1 MPRLR
6 YIDDSEQTPHTR
18 ELIES
23 AKRTGAPDPRVVSLM
38 TRSKLGI
45 AWVEYWNKLL
55 YQGVLPHKLKEMC
68 RIKISVAHQCGYCST
83 VRSNVAK
90 AEGLTES
97 MINDLFDY
105 AGSSQ
110 FSAREKAAL
119 RYADLFKQGEHAID
133 KDEVYAEL
141 ARHFSDEE
149 IIELGLFCAE
159 VDGVGKFVKSLNVL
173 SWEEACELNPR
184 LSAASPPRRRCGI
197 ITDQFAASRFVGAG
211 FQRSAAL
218 SSLALASTQI
228 LSAVLPPGFSTC
240 FQNGA
245 RVLR

>member
-6 YIDDSEQTPHTR
+6 YIADSEQTAYTH

-45 AWVEYWNKLL
+45 AWVEYWLL

-90 AEGLTES
+90 GEGLTES

-105 AGSSQ
+105 AESQ
-110 FSAREKAAL
+110 NFSARHQASL
-119 RYADLFKQGEHAID
+119 HYRQGATGHAM
-133 KDEVYAEL
+133 
-141 ARHFSDEE
+141 
-149 IIELGLFCAE
+149 
-159 VDGVGKFVKSLNVL
+159 
-173 SWEEACELNPR
+173 
-184 LSAASPPRRRCGI
+184 
-197 ITDQFAASRFVGAG
+197 GA
-211 FQRSAAL
+211 
-218 SSLALASTQI
+218 
-228 LSAVLPPGFSTC
+228 
-240 FQNGA
+240 
-245 RVLR
+245 

>member
-6 YIDDSEQTPHTR
+6 YIEESEKTPHTR

-38 TRSKLGI
+38 TRSPLGI

-90 AEGLTES
+90 AQGLTED

-105 AGSSQ
+105 SGSAR

-119 RYADLFKQGEHAID
+119 HYADLFKQGEHAID
-133 KDEVYAEL
+133 KDQVYADL
-141 ARHFSDEE
+141 AKHFSDEE

-159 VDGVGKFVKSLNVL
+159 VVGVGKFVKSLNVL

-184 LSAASPPRRRCGI
+184 LKSGLAPVAAE
-197 ITDQFAASRFVGAG
+197 
-211 FQRSAAL
+211 
-218 SSLALASTQI
+218 
-228 LSAVLPPGFSTC
+228 
-240 FQNGA
+240 
-245 RVLR
+245 

>member
-6 YIDDSEQTPHTR
+6 YIEDSEKTPYAR

-90 AEGLTES
+90 AEGLTED
-97 MINDLFDY
+97 MIDDLVDY
-105 AGSSQ
+105 AGSKR
-110 FSAREKAAL
+110 FTEREKAAL
-119 RYADLFKQGEHAID
+119 RYAGLFKQGERAID
-133 KDEVYAEL
+133 KDEVYADL

-149 IIELGLFCAE
+149 SIELGLFCAE

-173 SWEEACELNPR
+173 SWEEACEINPR
-184 LSAASPPRRRCGI
+184 LKSNSA
-197 ITDQFAASRFVGAG
+197 QVAAE
-211 FQRSAAL
+211 
-218 SSLALASTQI
+218 
-228 LSAVLPPGFSTC
+228 
-240 FQNGA
+240 
-245 RVLR
+245 

>member
-6 YIDDSEQTPHTR
+6 YIEEKEQTPHTR
-18 ELIES
+18 ELIDS

-55 YQGVLPHKLKEMC
+55 YEGILPHKLKEMC

-105 AGSSQ
+105 AGNAQ

-119 RYADLFKQGEHAID
+119 RYADLFKQGEQAID

-149 IIELGLFCAE
+149 TIELGLFCAE

-173 SWEEACELNPR
+173 SWEDACELNPK
-184 LSAASPPRRRCGI
+184 LTAASTPRV
-197 ITDQFAASRFVGAG
+197 AAE
-211 FQRSAAL
+211 
-218 SSLALASTQI
+218 
-228 LSAVLPPGFSTC
+228 
-240 FQNGA
+240 
-245 RVLR
+245 

>member
-6 YIDDSEQTPHTR
+6 YIEESEKTPYIR

-38 TRSKLGI
+38 TRAKLGI
-45 AWVEYWNKLL
+45 AGVEYWNKLL
-55 YQGVLPHKLKEMC
+55 YQGTLPHKLKEMC

-83 VRSNVAK
+83 VRSTVAK
-90 AEGLTES
+90 EEGLTED
-97 MINDLFDY
+97 MIDDLFDY
-105 AGSSQ
+105 AGSKH

-119 RYADLFKQGEHAID
+119 HYAGLFKQREHAID

-141 ARHFSDEE
+141 AKHFSDEE

-173 SWEEACELNPR
+173 SWEEACEFNPKLKADTAR
-184 LSAASPPRRRCGI
+184 IAAE
-197 ITDQFAASRFVGAG
+197 
-211 FQRSAAL
+211 
-218 SSLALASTQI
+218 
-228 LSAVLPPGFSTC
+228 
-240 FQNGA
+240 
-245 RVLR
+245 

>member
-6 YIDDSEQTPHTR
+6 YIEGSEQTPHTR

-38 TRSKLGI
+38 TRGKLGI

-90 AEGLTES
+90 AEGLTET

-105 AGSSQ
+105 AGGKQ

-119 RYADLFKQGEHAID
+119 HYAGLFKQGEHAID

-141 ARHFSDEE
+141 AKHFSDEE

-159 VDGVGKFVKSLNVL
+159 TDGVGKFVKSLNVV
-173 SWEEACELNPR
+173 SWEEACELDPR
-184 LSAASPPRRRCGI
+184 LNATTPRVAAE
-197 ITDQFAASRFVGAG
+197 
-211 FQRSAAL
+211 
-218 SSLALASTQI
+218 
-228 LSAVLPPGFSTC
+228 
-240 FQNGA
+240 
-245 RVLR
+245 

>member
-1 MPRLR
+1 VPRLR
-6 YIDDSEQTPHTR
+6 YIEESEKIPHTR

-38 TRSKLGI
+38 TRSPLGI

-90 AEGLTES
+90 VEGLTED
-97 MINDLFDY
+97 MINDLVDY
-105 AGSSQ
+105 SGSAR

-119 RYADLFKQGEHAID
+119 HYADLFKQGEHAID
-133 KDEVYAEL
+133 KDQVYADL
-141 ARHFSDEE
+141 AKHFSDEE

-173 SWEEACELNPR
+173 SWQEACELNPK
-184 LSAASPPRRRCGI
+184 LKSGLAQVAAE
-197 ITDQFAASRFVGAG
+197 
-211 FQRSAAL
+211 
-218 SSLALASTQI
+218 
-228 LSAVLPPGFSTC
+228 
-240 FQNGA
+240 
-245 RVLR
+245 

>member
-6 YIDDSEQTPHTR
+6 YIEESEKIPYTR

-90 AEGLTES
+90 MEGLTED
-97 MINDLFDY
+97 MIDDLVDY
-105 AGSSQ
+105 AGSKR
-110 FSAREKAAL
+110 FTEREKAAL
-119 RYADLFKQGEHAID
+119 RYAELFKQGERAID
-133 KDEVYAEL
+133 KDEVYADL

-159 VDGVGKFVKSLNVL
+159 VDGVGKFVKSLDVL
-173 SWEEACELNPR
+173 SWEEACKINPR
-184 LSAASPPRRRCGI
+184 LKSNSA
-197 ITDQFAASRFVGAG
+197 QVAAE
-211 FQRSAAL
+211 
-218 SSLALASTQI
+218 
-228 LSAVLPPGFSTC
+228 
-240 FQNGA
+240 
-245 RVLR
+245 